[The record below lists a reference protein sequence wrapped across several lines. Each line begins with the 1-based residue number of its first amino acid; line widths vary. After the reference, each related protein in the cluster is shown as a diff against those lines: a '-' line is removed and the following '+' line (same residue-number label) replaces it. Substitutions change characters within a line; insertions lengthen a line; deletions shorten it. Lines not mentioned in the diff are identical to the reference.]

1 MEPLWTLRLGV
12 VPYAPA
18 LRAQKL
24 IEGARQAGELP
35 DVLLLLEHPPTYT
48 KGRRASAD
56 ELPMGEEWY
65 RLQGIEVCETDRG
78 GRVTYHG
85 PGQLVGYPVMS
96 LRPLRDDV
104 HDYVR
109 RMEGA
114 VVAALGDFGVAAG
127 PIDGLTGVWTG
138 ELSAAAAAAGRARKI
153 ASIGIHVNRGITTHG
168 FAVNVGNDLQPF
180 EWIVPCGIESCRMT
194 SLTRELGE
202 AQSLDAFARAA
213 ARCCRPRPCLYVRSM
228 EAAAPTEPRLHVT
241 RSRAHPGG
249 ARGLEGRPFRERK
262 PPWLK
267 VPAPGG
273 PTYRRL
279 KQAIHA
285 EGLHTVCEEANC
297 PNVGEC
303 CERGTATFMILG
315 DVCTRRCGFC
325 NVQ

>member
-213 ARCCRPRPCLYVRSM
+213 AGRFG
-228 EAAAPTEPRLHVT
+228 EAYGREPVEIESAELARRVPGLGSLLPAAP
-241 RSRAHPGG
+241 
-249 ARGLEGRPFRERK
+249 
-262 PPWLK
+262 
-267 VPAPGG
+267 VPV
-273 PTYRRL
+273 R
-279 KQAIHA
+279 
-285 EGLHTVCEEANC
+285 
-297 PNVGEC
+297 
-303 CERGTATFMILG
+303 
-315 DVCTRRCGFC
+315 
-325 NVQ
+325 